1 MTDLSSALASAR
13 ALETPRAGTV
23 GTGRRRRQR
32 CRCAP
37 TSLAVPPCFRHSYE
51 SMTKPRTRKCRAC
64 GSRFAPVGRGRPPT
78 YCSSRCRQRAYSSR
92 LRRRRRRSAPQAL
105 LDADLHEMR
114 LRTIVPRLVAVALID
129 FGIVLDAERQA
140 LVDRLALEAAYEAPL
155 ARKPRRR
162 RQAS

>member
-1 MTDLSSALASAR
+1 
-13 ALETPRAGTV
+13 
-23 GTGRRRRQR
+23 
-32 CRCAP
+32 
-37 TSLAVPPCFRHSYE
+37 
-51 SMTKPRTRKCRAC
+51 
-64 GSRFAPVGRGRPPT
+64 
-78 YCSSRCRQRAYSSR
+78 
-92 LRRRRRRSAPQAL
+92 
-105 LDADLHEMR
+105 MR